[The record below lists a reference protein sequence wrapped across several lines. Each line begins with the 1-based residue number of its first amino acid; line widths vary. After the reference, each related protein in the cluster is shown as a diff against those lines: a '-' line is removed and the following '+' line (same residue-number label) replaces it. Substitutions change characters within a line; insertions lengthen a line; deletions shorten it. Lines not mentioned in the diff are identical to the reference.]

1 MPAIRQMQLGKNG
14 LTENFICN
22 LKHHFDTCKNVKISV
37 LKSCCRDREELKK
50 INEQIIEHLGNHY
63 TSRIIGYTIVI
74 KKWRRDMREDLTE
87 NEQDKSP
94 QPAS

>member
-1 MPAIRQMQLGKNG
+1 MPPIRQMQLGKNG

-50 INEQIIEHLGNHY
+50 INQEILEKMGNTY
-63 TSRIIGYTIVI
+63 TSRIIGYTIVV
-74 KKWRRDMREDLTE
+74 KKWRREMR
-87 NEQDKSP
+87 
-94 QPAS
+94 